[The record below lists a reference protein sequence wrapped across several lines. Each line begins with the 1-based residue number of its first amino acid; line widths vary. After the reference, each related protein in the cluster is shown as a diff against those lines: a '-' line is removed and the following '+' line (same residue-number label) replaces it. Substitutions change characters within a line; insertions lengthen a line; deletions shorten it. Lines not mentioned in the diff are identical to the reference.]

1 MTQETKILHLLFEN
15 KVMARSQLK
24 REVFPSVVKSRVS
37 KVIGGLQRKKYLE
50 ARLFDTEEQNN
61 VLIYSLTDASK
72 SKVCQTYPV
81 KIESEIRRSD
91 AIAHDLTLA
100 DIRNSLETK
109 DMIVR
114 YIPENVLQCCV
125 NVKDA
130 AFIKPFA
137 EVRSDAVVGINTKT
151 GIIYGA
157 LEYEP
162 SPKTSARYEKKLLE
176 YYLRTDIRLVMYV
189 HTHDWLIKQ
198 IRHAEE
204 KIGQT
209 QASKVFF
216 ANLDQILLPSK
227 PVTFFGK
234 DGNKFELT

>member
-1 MTQETKILHLLFEN
+1 
-15 KVMARSQLK
+15 
-24 REVFPSVVKSRVS
+24 
-37 KVIGGLQRKKYLE
+37 
-50 ARLFDTEEQNN
+50 
-61 VLIYSLTDASK
+61 
-72 SKVCQTYPV
+72 
-81 KIESEIRRSD
+81 
-91 AIAHDLTLA
+91 
-100 DIRNSLETK
+100 
-109 DMIVR
+109 MIVR